1 MSDTSTIA
9 NRYKAEL
16 PTILIGLVVLGAVW
30 WFTRLHLPLVGGIL
44 ACILISPAFPPRYSW
59 ISMATVGYGGLAALC
74 YFYYHQTQIAMLL
87 GVVGVIFAAS
97 SFFSKGRL

>member
-16 PTILIGLVVLGAVW
+16 PTILIGLVILGAVW

-59 ISMATVGYGGLAALC
+59 IASLVGYGGLAALC

>member
-16 PTILIGLVVLGAVW
+16 PTILIGLVILGAMYM
-30 WFTRLHLPLVGGIL
+30 FIGLKLPLVGGIL

-59 ISMATVGYGGLAALC
+59 IASLVGYGGLAALC
-74 YFYYHQTQIAMLL
+74 YFYYHQPQIAMLL
-87 GVVGVIFAAS
+87 CVAAVVFAAS